1 MNEREDSVIESLE
14 IDTPGFIQEMGRTLE
29 DFFHCEICGEW
40 DGIGFMLNNN
50 GSCPV
55 CFKTTGIRP
64 GVYGENPLQK

>member
-1 MNEREDSVIESLE
+1 MNEHKDNAIESLE

-40 DGIGFMLNNN
+40 DGIGFMLNDD

-55 CFKTTGIRP
+55 CLKIIGIKP
-64 GVYGENPLQK
+64 GLYGESSLQK